1 MPTSGR
7 PPNLSPPDPP
17 DGEVPLFRTWPR
29 IHGAVVAAALA
40 VMALLALFSRW
51 PF

>member
-1 MPTSGR
+1 MATSGR
-7 PPNLSPPDPP
+7 PPQPSPPVPS
-17 DGEVPLFRTWPR
+17 DGEVPFFRTWPR

-40 VMALLALFSRW
+40 VMILLALFSRW